1 VPLVILHLPVSRFY
15 LEFMRLPNLL
25 RFATLKLQ
33 PFVIKALLLPLP
45 LSLAFKFHL
54 STALELFFG
63 LTAHKL

>member
-1 VPLVILHLPVSRFY
+1 
-15 LEFMRLPNLL
+15 MRLPNLL